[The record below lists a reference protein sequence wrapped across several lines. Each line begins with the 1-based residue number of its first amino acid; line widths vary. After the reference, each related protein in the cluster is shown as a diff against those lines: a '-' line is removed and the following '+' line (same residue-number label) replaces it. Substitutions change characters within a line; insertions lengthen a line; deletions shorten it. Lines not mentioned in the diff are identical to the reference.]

1 MATKFKFNI
10 AGFAQL
16 RNHPTLVGS
25 MASAA
30 ARGSAGTPF
39 EVEVV
44 TWPHSGIATGPR
56 TSVQIWAR
64 GWDARRRVNQS
75 PGELVA
81 ALGRSAP

>member
-16 RNHPTLVGS
+16 RNHPALVGAMS
-25 MASAA
+25 SAA
-30 ARGSAGTPF
+30 SRGSAGTPF
-39 EVEVV
+39 DVEVV
-44 TWPHSGIATGPR
+44 VWPHSGISAGPR

-64 GWDARRRVNQS
+64 SWDARRQVSRS

-81 ALGRSAP
+81 VLGRSAP